1 MSATSP
7 AVVTTPAH
15 AVCDVTGLT
24 VAYSSGDEW
33 LQAVR
38 DVSFQV
44 HSGEILAI
52 VGETGSGKSTTA
64 TAVIRM
70 LPENGRVV
78 SGSVIFDGRD
88 LVGLP
93 VNDMRRLR
101 GQEIAY
107 VPQQPMSAF
116 NPTMTVGRQVAEP
129 LLIHKHAKG
138 ADAAREASRRLIEMG
153 IHEVDRVMR
162 AYPHQLSGG
171 MLQRA
176 MIATAMI
183 CQPRLLILDEPT
195 SALDVTIQRQIL
207 ALIKQVQAEYRLAV
221 ILISHDL
228 TVVSQV
234 ADRILVMYGGRAV
247 EVGATSTIMSRARH
261 PYTRGLL
268 RSSMAGERQHK
279 AKLASLAGYPPGPHD
294 VDSEQGCPFRP
305 RCLRAVEDCLN
316 GFPQF
321 ARDISDAW
329 ACYNPE
335 PAE

>member
-1 MSATSP
+1 MSEAP
-7 AVVTTPAH
+7 AAEPSAAG
-15 AVCDVTGLT
+15 AVCEVTDLT
-24 VAYSSGDEW
+24 VAYHSGGEW

-44 HSGEILAI
+44 WSGEILAI

-64 TAVIRM
+64 SAVIRM
-70 LPENGRVV
+70 LPGNGRVTAGGV
-78 SGSVIFDGRD
+78 SFGGRD
-88 LVGLP
+88 LLHLSIGE
-93 VNDMRRLR
+93 MRRMR
-101 GQEIAY
+101 GHDIAY

-116 NPTMTVGRQVAEP
+116 NPTMPVGRQVAEP
-129 LLIHKHAKG
+129 LLIHEGMKYSQA
-138 ADAAREASRRLIEMG
+138 APQAARRLKEMG

-162 AYPHQLSGG
+162 SYPHQLSGG

-207 ALIKQVQAEYRLAV
+207 SLIKQVQADYHLAV

-247 EVGATSTIMSRARH
+247 ELGSTSSIMSRARH

-268 RSSMAGERQHK
+268 RSTMAGEREHK
-279 AKLASLAGYPPGPHD
+279 AKLASLAGYPPNPNE
-294 VDSEQGCPFRP
+294 VDREVGCPFRP
-305 RCLRAVEDCLN
+305 RCTRGIVECAQA
-316 GFPQF
+316 FP
-321 ARDISDAW
+321 AMTHEADESW

-335 PAE
+335 PVS

>member
-1 MSATSP
+1 MGNAAAGASM
-7 AVVTTPAH
+7 
-15 AVCDVTGLT
+15 CDVADLT
-24 VAYSSGDEW
+24 VAYNSGDEW
-33 LQAVR
+33 LRAVR
-38 DVSFQV
+38 SVSFEV
-44 HSGEILAI
+44 RRGEILAI
-52 VGETGSGKSTTA
+52 VGETGSGNSTTA

-70 LPENGRVV
+70 LPPNGRVE
-78 SGSVIFDGRD
+78 SGAVTFDGRD
-88 LVGLP
+88 LIRLP
-93 VNDMRRLR
+93 TGEMRRLR
-101 GQEIAY
+101 GQDIAY

-129 LLIHKHAKG
+129 LLIHRRAKPS
-138 ADAAREASRRLIEMG
+138 DAAREAARRLKEMG
-153 IHEVDRVMR
+153 IREVDRVMK

-207 ALIKQVQAEYRLAV
+207 ALIKQVQNEYRLAV

-234 ADRILVMYGGRAV
+234 ADRIMVMYGGRAV
-247 EVGATSTIMSRARH
+247 EIGATEAIMTRARH

-268 RSSMAGERQHK
+268 ASTMAGERGHK
-279 AKLASLAGYPPGPHD
+279 AKLASLAGYPPGPQD
-294 VDSEQGCPFRP
+294 VDSETGCPFRP
-305 RCLRAVEDCLN
+305 RCPRAVDDCSRA
-316 GFPQF
+316 FPPF
-321 ARDISDAW
+321 SHDVADAW

-335 PAE
+335 PVQ

>member
-1 MSATSP
+1 MSATP
-7 AVVTTPAH
+7 AATLSTPAS
-15 AVCDVTGLT
+15 AVCDVSGLT
-24 VAYSSGDEW
+24 VSYQSGDEW

-38 DVSFQV
+38 DVSFDVQ
-44 HSGEILAI
+44 SGEILAI

-70 LPENGRVV
+70 LPANGRVLAGTV
-78 SGSVIFDGRD
+78 MFDGHD
-88 LVGLP
+88 LVHLP
-93 VNDMRRLR
+93 TGAMRRLR

-129 LLIHKHAKG
+129 LLIHRLMNASE
-138 ADAAREASRRLIEMG
+138 AAREAAKRLKEMG
-153 IHEVDRVMR
+153 IRDVDRVMR
-162 AYPHQLSGG
+162 AHPHQLSGG

-207 ALIKQVQAEYRLAV
+207 ALIRQVQAEYRLAV

-247 EVGATSTIMSRARH
+247 EIGTTAAIMNRARH

-268 RSSMAGERQHK
+268 RSAMAGGREHK

-294 VDSEQGCPFRP
+294 VDSEPGCPFRP
-305 RCLRAVEDCLN
+305 RCPRAVDECTN
-316 GFPQF
+316 AFPPYGH
-321 ARDISDAW
+321 DVGVAW

-335 PAE
+335 PVE

>member
-1 MSATSP
+1 MAEAQPAARGSP
-7 AVVTTPAH
+7 GSVCEVT
-15 AVCDVTGLT
+15 DLT
-24 VAYSSGDEW
+24 VAYRSADEW

-38 DVSFQV
+38 SVSFEV
-44 HSGEILAI
+44 RRGEILAI

-70 LPENGRVV
+70 LPPNGRVV
-78 SGSVIFDGRD
+78 SGSVLFDGRD
-88 LVGLP
+88 LLGLSGRQ
-93 VNDMRRLR
+93 MRRLR

-116 NPTMTVGRQVAEP
+116 NPTMTIGRQVAEP
-129 LLIHKHAKG
+129 LVIHRRMSEGK
-138 ADAAREASRRLIEMG
+138 AAPQAAQRLKEMG
-153 IHEVDRVMR
+153 IHEV
-162 AYPHQLSGG
+162 GG

-207 ALIKQVQAEYRLAV
+207 TLIRQVQADYQLAV

-228 TVVSQV
+228 KVVSEV
-234 ADRILVMYGGRAV
+234 ADRILVMYGGRGV
-247 EVGATSTIMSRARH
+247 EVGSTAEIINTSRH

-268 RSSMAGERQHK
+268 RSTMRAGLDHK
-279 AKLASLAGYPPGPHD
+279 AKLASLAGYPPNPHE
-294 VDSEQGCPFRP
+294 VDQEPGCPFRP
-305 RCLRAVEDCLN
+305 RCPRAVAECAEA
-316 GFPQF
+316 FPPAAF
-321 ARDISDAW
+321 HGGHGW

-335 PAE
+335 PLS

>member
-1 MSATSP
+1 MTAS
-7 AVVTTPAH
+7 
-15 AVCDVTGLT
+15 VCEVSDLT
-24 VAYSSGDEW
+24 VAYHSGTEW

-38 DVSFQV
+38 SVSFEV
-44 HSGEILAI
+44 RRGEILAV

-70 LPENGRVV
+70 LPANGRVT
-78 SGSVIFDGRD
+78 SGRVLFDGRD
-88 LVGLP
+88 LLTLSVR
-93 VNDMRRLR
+93 DMRRLR

-116 NPTMTVGRQVAEP
+116 NPTMTIGRQVAEP
-129 LLIHKHAKG
+129 LVIHRGMNERK
-138 ADAAREASRRLIEMG
+138 AAPQAAHRLKEMG
-153 IHEVDRVMR
+153 IHDVPRVMHS
-162 AYPHQLSGG
+162 YPHQLSGG

-207 ALIKQVQAEYRLAV
+207 SLIKQVQADYQLAV

-228 TVVSQV
+228 KVVSEV
-234 ADRILVMYGGRAV
+234 ADRILVMYGGRGV
-247 EVGATSTIMSRARH
+247 EVGSTPDLMNASRH

-268 RSSMAGERQHK
+268 RSTMRAGLDHK
-279 AKLASLAGYPPGPHD
+279 SKLASLAGYPPNPHE
-294 VDSEQGCPFRP
+294 VDKEPGCPFRP
-305 RCLRAVEDCLN
+305 RCPRAVAECAERFPPGAFED
-316 GFPQF
+316 GHG
-321 ARDISDAW
+321 W

-335 PAE
+335 PAS

>member
-1 MSATSP
+1 MAPAAANSAMCE
-7 AVVTTPAH
+7 VT
-15 AVCDVTGLT
+15 DLT
-24 VAYSSGDEW
+24 VAYQSGDEW
-33 LQAVR
+33 LRAVR
-38 DVSFQV
+38 SVSFEV
-44 HSGEILAI
+44 TRGEILAV

-70 LPENGRVV
+70 LPANGKVV
-78 SGSVIFDGRD
+78 SGKVMFDGRD
-88 LVGLP
+88 LVHLP
-93 VNDMRRLR
+93 SQEMRRLR
-101 GQEIAY
+101 GQDIAY

-129 LLIHKHAKG
+129 LLIHRRAN
-138 ADAAREASRRLIEMG
+138 ASDAAREASKRLKEMG
-153 IHEVDRVMR
+153 IREVDRVMK

-207 ALIKQVQAEYRLAV
+207 ALIKQVQSEYRLAV

-247 EVGATSTIMSRARH
+247 EIGATEAIMSGARH

-268 RSSMAGERQHK
+268 RSSMAGEREHK
-279 AKLASLAGYPPGPHD
+279 AKLASLAGYPPAPHD

-305 RCLRAVEDCLN
+305 RCPRAVDQCSTM
-316 GFPQF
+316 FPPF
-321 ARDISDAW
+321 SAGAADSW
-329 ACYNPE
+329 ACFNPE
-335 PAE
+335 PVE